1 MPGEVATK
9 EELDGLVKTVKDAT
23 DALKSAQVADKENIK
38 ALVEE
43 TIKTVLANDPR
54 VTASRKVL
62 FPDNGPTEIDE
73 VMEGAP
79 EEAKKSLDNCF
90 ILSKILGR
98 PVTQLKSWRKFGAKF
113 ADFKKA
119 LDTSASG
126 GGAEWVPTDFTGRL
140 WELVRVQGSVVP
152 LFPMLPMP
160 SQVYTPPIQLGR
172 IVSYMHNEQTAD
184 TGQTKIPVGDGNTL
198 TGKIT
203 LTSKGHAARVL
214 TSKEQEEDSI
224 VPILP
229 WLQQQIVLALAE
241 GREDAIIN
249 GDTAGTQD
257 SDDSNAAGHNRM
269 WNGLRYLALN
279 NTLKYDLATL
289 TLSNIR
295 TNLRA
300 NMGKYGVLPQN
311 LAFICDLRTY
321 IKLVDLDAVTTM
333 EKFGP
338 QATVLRGQLGVLDGI
353 PVIVSEWARNNLNAS
368 GVYDGVTTDKGSLI
382 LVHRNGHVFGERR
395 TASVQVLRELYAES
409 DQDAVIT
416 KERVAFTPTYPVAS
430 NPTVTIGYNIG

>member
-1 MPGEVATK
+1 MSEVATK

-23 DALKSAQVADKENIK
+23 DALKNAHAADKENIK
-38 ALVEE
+38 TLVEE
-43 TIKTVLANDPR
+43 TIKSVLASDPR
-54 VTASRKVL
+54 VTQSRKVL
-62 FPDNGPTEIDE
+62 FADNAPTEMDE
-73 VMEGAP
+73 VMESAP
-79 EEAKKSLDNCF
+79 EEAKKALDNCF
-90 ILSKILGR
+90 ILSKVLGK
-98 PVTQLKSWRKFGAKF
+98 PVQHLKSWRKFGTKF

-126 GGAEWVPTDFTGRL
+126 GGTEWIPTDFTGRL

-152 LFPMLPMP
+152 LFPMIQMP
-160 SQVYTPPIQLGR
+160 TQVYTPPIQLGR
-172 IVSYMHNEQTAD
+172 VVSYMHNEQTAD
-184 TGQTKIPVGDGNTL
+184 TGQTKMPVGDGNTL
-198 TGKIT
+198 SGKIT
-203 LTSKGHAARVL
+203 LTSKGHSARVL

-229 WLQQQIVLALAE
+229 WLQQQVVMALAE

-249 GDTAGTQD
+249 GDTAGSQD
-257 SDDSNAAGHNRM
+257 SDDTNAAGHNRM

-279 NTLKYDLATL
+279 NSLSYDLATL

-295 TNLRA
+295 ANLRA
-300 NMGKYGVLPQN
+300 NMLKYGVLPQN
-311 LAFICDLRTY
+311 LALICDLRTY

-338 QATVLRGQLGVLDGI
+338 MATVLRGQLGVLDGI
-353 PVIVSEWARNNLNAS
+353 PVIVSEWARSGLNAS
-368 GVYDGVTTDKGSLI
+368 GVYDGVTTTKGSLL
-382 LVHRNGHVFGERR
+382 LVYRNGYVFGERR
-395 TASVQVLRELYAES
+395 TATVQVLRELYAES

-416 KERVAFTPTYPVAS
+416 KERVAFSPTHPIAS